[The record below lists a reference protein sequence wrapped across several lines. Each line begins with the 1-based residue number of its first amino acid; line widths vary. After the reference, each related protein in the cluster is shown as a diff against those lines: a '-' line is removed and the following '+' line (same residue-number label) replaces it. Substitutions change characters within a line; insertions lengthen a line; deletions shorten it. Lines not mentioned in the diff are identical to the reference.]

1 MPNQLS
7 KSKRRQSLA
16 EHTAVLAALA
26 QIAESENT
34 TVMALMRDAVRAIVR
49 KRAQS
54 SAQVETLRAV
64 VWRQA
69 PVMPAKIKTPAQL
82 ARFKRAQRAFDQV
95 ILDLQLATPD
105 EVQARNSITSRRPVL
120 LNFDEAHASL

>member
-1 MPNQLS
+1 M
-7 KSKRRQSLA
+7 
-16 EHTAVLAALA
+16 LAALA
-26 QIAESENT
+26 QIAESEST
-34 TVMALMRDAVRAIVR
+34 TVMALMRDAVREIVR
-49 KRAQS
+49 KRVQS
-54 SAQVETLRAV
+54 SVYVESLRTV

-95 ILDLQLATPD
+95 IMELQLATPD

>member
-1 MPNQLS
+1 MPNQLC

-26 QIAESENT
+26 QIAASENT
-34 TVMALMRDAVRAIVR
+34 TVMALMRDAVREIVR
-49 KRAQS
+49 QRVQA
-54 SAQVETLRAV
+54 SAEVETLRAV
-64 VWRQA
+64 VWAQA
-69 PVMPAKIKTPAQL
+69 PVIPAKIKTPAQL

-95 ILDLQLATPD
+95 IMDLQLATPQ
-105 EVQARNSITSRRPVL
+105 EVQARNSVTPRRPVL

>member
-26 QIAESENT
+26 QIAESEST

-49 KRAQS
+49 KRVQS
-54 SAQVETLRAV
+54 SVHVEILRTV
-64 VWRQA
+64 VWQQA

-95 ILDLQLATPD
+95 IMDLQLATPN

>member
-16 EHTAVLAALA
+16 EHTAVLTALA

-34 TVMALMRDAVRAIVR
+34 TVMALMRDAVRAVVR
-49 KRAQS
+49 KRVQS
-54 SAQVETLRAV
+54 SAHVEALRAV
-64 VWRQA
+64 VWEQA

-95 ILDLQLATPD
+95 IMDLQLATPD
-105 EVQARNSITSRRPVL
+105 EVQTRNSITSRRPVL
-120 LNFDEAHASL
+120 VNFDGAHASL

>member
-49 KRAQS
+49 TRVQS
-54 SAQVETLRAV
+54 SVHVEILRTV

-69 PVMPAKIKTPAQL
+69 PVLPTKIKTPAQL

-95 ILDLQLATPD
+95 IIDLQLATPD

-120 LNFDEAHASL
+120 LNFDEAHASV

>member
-7 KSKRRQSLA
+7 ESKRRQSLA

-26 QIAESENT
+26 QIAKSENT

-49 KRAQS
+49 TRVQS
-54 SAQVETLRAV
+54 SVQVEALRTV
-64 VWRQA
+64 VWQQA

-95 ILDLQLATPD
+95 IIDLQLATPD
-105 EVQARNSITSRRPVL
+105 EVQARNSITLRRPVL
-120 LNFDEAHASL
+120 LNFDEARASV